1 MKYYKS
7 KTYLEKL
14 KRDYPNTSGNILSCV
29 LYIVS
34 YKAFILF
41 GSTFLIMQ
49 EIETF
54 SGRVFVGEQIDFN
67 NQNFPDALLIPLILS
82 RVSAG
87 FPSPA
92 DDYIETSIDLNKELI
107 RHPFAT
113 FYVRAS
119 GDSMI
124 DAGIRPNATLI
135 VDRAIETK
143 SGDIVIA
150 RIGDEMCV
158 KELFIDDD
166 GKVFLMP
173 KNVNY
178 KPIIIDENMDFEI
191 WGKVV
196 CAINKF

>member
-1 MKYYKS
+1 MS
-7 KTYLEKL
+7 
-14 KRDYPNTSGNILSCV
+14 
-29 LYIVS
+29 
-34 YKAFILF
+34 
-41 GSTFLIMQ
+41 
-49 EIETF
+49 EIRSF
-54 SGRVFVGEQIDFN
+54 VNGRVIPVPEFE
-67 NQNFPDALLIPLILS
+67 PLPIPLVLS

-92 DDYIETSIDLNKELI
+92 DDYIETSIDLNRELI

-113 FYVRAS
+113 FCVRAS

-124 DAGIRPNATLI
+124 DVGIRPNATLI
-135 VDRAIETK
+135 VDRMIETK

-150 RIGDEMCV
+150 RIGDEICV
-158 KELFIDDD
+158 KELFIDDE
-166 GKVFLMP
+166 GKVFLVP
-173 KNVNY
+173 KNDNY

>member
-1 MKYYKS
+1 
-7 KTYLEKL
+7 
-14 KRDYPNTSGNILSCV
+14 
-29 LYIVS
+29 
-34 YKAFILF
+34 
-41 GSTFLIMQ
+41 MQ
-49 EIETF
+49 EIEGF
-54 SGRVFVGEQIDFN
+54 SGRVFIGENLNFKN
-67 NQNFPDALLIPLILS
+67 SNFPGDLLIPLVWS
-82 RVSAG
+82 SVSAG

-92 DDYIETSIDLNKELI
+92 DDYIETSIDLNRELI

-150 RIGDEMCV
+150 RIGDELCV
-158 KELFIDDD
+158 KELFIDDG

-173 KNVNY
+173 KNENY
-178 KPIIIDENMDFEI
+178 KPIVITEDLDFEI
-191 WGKVV
+191 WGKVI
-196 CAINKF
+196 CSINKH

>member
-1 MKYYKS
+1 MQ
-7 KTYLEKL
+7 
-14 KRDYPNTSGNILSCV
+14 NIES
-29 LYIVS
+29 
-34 YKAFILF
+34 
-41 GSTFLIMQ
+41 
-49 EIETF
+49 F
-54 SGRVFVGEQIDFN
+54 SGRVFIGEQINFGN
-67 NQNFPDALLIPLILS
+67 NLLIPLAIS
-82 RVSAG
+82 YVSAG

-92 DDYIETSIDLNKELI
+92 DDYIESSIDLNKELI

-124 DAGIRPNATLI
+124 DAGIRPNATLV

-143 SGDIVIA
+143 PGDIVIA

-166 GKVFLMP
+166 GRVLLIP
-173 KNVNY
+173 RNDNY

-196 CAINKF
+196 CSINKH

>member
-1 MKYYKS
+1 
-7 KTYLEKL
+7 
-14 KRDYPNTSGNILSCV
+14 
-29 LYIVS
+29 
-34 YKAFILF
+34 
-41 GSTFLIMQ
+41 MQ
-49 EIETF
+49 EITSF
-54 SGRVFVGEQIDFN
+54 VSDRVFSVQQFAPL
-67 NQNFPDALLIPLILS
+67 FLPLILS
-82 RVSAG
+82 RVAAG

-92 DDYIETSIDLNKELI
+92 EDYIESSIDLNRELI

-158 KELFIDDD
+158 KELFIDDT
-166 GKVFLMP
+166 GKVLLVP
-173 KNVNY
+173 KNANY
-178 KPIIIDENMDFEI
+178 KPIEISEDMDFEI
-191 WGKVV
+191 WGKVIV
-196 CAINKF
+196 SFNHH

>member
-1 MKYYKS
+1 
-7 KTYLEKL
+7 
-14 KRDYPNTSGNILSCV
+14 
-29 LYIVS
+29 
-34 YKAFILF
+34 
-41 GSTFLIMQ
+41 MQ
-49 EIETF
+49 EIRSF
-54 SGRVFVGEQIDFN
+54 VNGRVFPFEQFE
-67 NQNFPDALLIPLILS
+67 PLFLPLVLT
-82 RVSAG
+82 RVAAG

-92 DDYIETSIDLNKELI
+92 DDYIESSIDLNRELI

-135 VDRAIETK
+135 VDRAVETK

-166 GKVFLMP
+166 GKVLLMP
-173 KNVNY
+173 KNENY
-178 KPIIIDENMDFEI
+178 KPIEI
-191 WGKVV
+191 TEDLDSVDPNLVNFG
-196 CAINKF
+196 